1 MEQNQIWVVI
11 KLISRTLVHA
21 NLMPTDQNQYGEN
34 IMGSF
39 TARLSIKHLFLYV
52 STSVLLIASVDALSY
67 GSGGYTANPSYA
79 AEPDQAVYFIEPK
92 NNATVDQEFT
102 IKMGIRGMAIKPAG
116 DMTPNTGHHHL
127 LIDEGPIKK
136 NEVIPNSPTH
146 LHFGKG
152 QTKTTLTLTPGKH
165 RLTLQFA
172 DGAHQSYGFAM
183 RQSITVHVK

>member
-1 MEQNQIWVVI
+1 MD
-11 KLISRTLVHA
+11 SH
-21 NLMPTDQNQYGEN
+21 
-34 IMGSF
+34 
-39 TARLSIKHLFLYV
+39 TARISIKHLLIYA
-52 STSVLLIASVDALSY
+52 STSILLIASADALSY
-67 GSGGYTANPSYA
+67 GSGGYAANPSYA

-102 IKMGIRGMAIKPAG
+102 IKMGITGMEIKPAG

-127 LIDEGPIKK
+127 LVDEDPIRT

-152 QTKTTLTLTPGKH
+152 QTETTLALTPGKH
-165 RLTLQFA
+165 TLTLQFA
-172 DGAHQSYGFAM
+172 DGAHQSFGFAM

>member
-1 MEQNQIWVVI
+1 M
-11 KLISRTLVHA
+11 SSYT
-21 NLMPTDQNQYGEN
+21 T
-34 IMGSF
+34 
-39 TARLSIKHLFLYV
+39 RLSIKRLFIY
-52 STSVLLIASVDALSY
+52 ASMSIFILASADALSY
-67 GSGGYTANPSYA
+67 GSGGYTANPSNA

-127 LIDEGPIKK
+127 LVDESPVRK
-136 NEVIPNSPTH
+136 NEVIPSSPTH

-152 QTKTTLTLTPGKH
+152 QTKTTLTLPPGKH
-165 RLTLQFA
+165 TLTLQFA
-172 DGAHQSYGFAM
+172 DGAHRSYGFAM